1 MEAPQIP
8 ARLNGSPP
16 RWVREDYPGM
26 EVDMADWLYAA
37 AFYELFGDRLDLLDT
52 DAAKARALAEARFAA
67 LSRSYDLSDALE
79 RSIVWQMYA
88 FHKNG
93 WGMLIGEYATLRE
106 VMALLADKIPEG
118 DSRKG
123 QAMFLVEQFLPAI
136 ERNGVPIEAVTGMPD
151 NFNKA
156 IEVVPRLRRAL
167 EAGDIEEITQIVEK
181 VVDRNETKD
190 SVREWLRGRK
200 KIPLEKVRLETYL
213 RPGGTELTV
222 LRLPTPAHKRALQM
236 ALRSILDGEETHAS
250 IALVQEL
257 SQEIMDSRAGK
268 GLV

>member
-1 MEAPQIP
+1 MEALKIP
-8 ARLNGSPP
+8 ERINGSAP
-16 RWVREDYPGM
+16 RWARENYPGM
-26 EVDMADWLYAA
+26 EKDMGEWLYAL
-37 AFYELFGDRLDLLDT
+37 AFYDLFGKKLDLLDT
-52 DAAKARALAEARFAA
+52 DSAKARALAEARFKA
-67 LSRSYDLSDALE
+67 LSRSYDLNDALE
-79 RSIVWQMYA
+79 RSIVWQMYE

-118 DSRKG
+118 DTRKG
-123 QAMFLVEQFLPAI
+123 QAMFLVEQLLPAI
-136 ERNGVPIEAVTGMPD
+136 ERNGIPVESVTGMPD

-167 EAGDIEEITQIVEK
+167 EAGDIGEITQIIEK

-190 SVREWLRGRK
+190 TVREWLRGQK
-200 KIPLEKVRLETYL
+200 SIPLQKVKLETYL
-213 RPGGTELTV
+213 RPGGEELTV
-222 LRLPTPAHKRALQM
+222 LRLPTHAHKRALQM
-236 ALRSILDGEETHAS
+236 ALRSFLDGEETHAS

-268 GLV
+268 GLA